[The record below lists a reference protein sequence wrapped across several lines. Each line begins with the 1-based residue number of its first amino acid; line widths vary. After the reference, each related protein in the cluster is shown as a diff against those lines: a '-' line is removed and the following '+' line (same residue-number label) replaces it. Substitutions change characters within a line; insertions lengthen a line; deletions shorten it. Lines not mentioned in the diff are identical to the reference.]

1 MNNKSKANVVVISFF
16 IAFAVLIL
24 ISMAFSGA
32 TPAPGPVIQ
41 ESLNL
46 QVQGVSQNSSY
57 FNVSL
62 SILNQGPSLERLT
75 KIQMHGTSVV
85 TFINGTEI
93 IDPSKMS
100 YGLKSG
106 DTIQVNLMTPIAN
119 YTPNATV
126 GITVY
131 TPQAQYYEETNLP

>member
-1 MNNKSKANVVVISFF
+1 
-16 IAFAVLIL
+16 
-24 ISMAFSGA
+24 MAFSGA

-57 FNVSL
+57 CNVAL
-62 SILNQGPSLERLT
+62 SILNTSPSSVRLT

-93 IDPSKMS
+93 IDPRQMS
-100 YGLKSG
+100 FGLKSG
-106 DTIQVNLMTPIAN
+106 DTLQVNLIAPIAN

>member
-57 FNVSL
+57 CNVAL
-62 SILNQGPSLERLT
+62 SILNTSPSSVRLT

-93 IDPSKMS
+93 IDPRQMS
-100 YGLKSG
+100 FGLKSG
-106 DTIQVNLMTPIAN
+106 DTLQVNLIAPIAN

>member
-1 MNNKSKANVVVISFF
+1 MDNKSKANVVVISFF
-16 IAFAVLIL
+16 IVFAVLIL
-24 ISMAFSGA
+24 ISMAISGA

-46 QVQGVSQNSSY
+46 QVQGISQNSGY

-62 SILNQGPSLERLT
+62 LIVNQGSSLQKLD

-93 IDPSKMS
+93 IDPNQMS
-100 YGLKSG
+100 YGFKSA
-106 DTIQVNLMTPIAN
+106 DTLQVNLITPIAN
-119 YTPNATV
+119 YTPNETV
-126 GITVY
+126 AITVY
-131 TPQAQYYEETNLP
+131 TQQASYYQEINLP